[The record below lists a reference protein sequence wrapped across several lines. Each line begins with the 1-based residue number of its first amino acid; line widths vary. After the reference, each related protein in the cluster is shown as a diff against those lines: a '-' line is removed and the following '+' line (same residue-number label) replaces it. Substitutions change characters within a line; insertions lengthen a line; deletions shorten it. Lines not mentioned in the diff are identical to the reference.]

1 MEQNREICILTV
13 IFYVGNFPEIQA
25 HTHLQ
30 FYQDFM
36 QFSLTDSPVFV
47 STHNFDDTLSYISEE
62 IATHYMKYTTGKEER
77 QVAKQ
82 MYELFTIGELKM
94 LIFLDGGHKKLLD
107 ILIHEQKLLNKDV
120 TVLLSESDVVPEM
133 HSALRLDTKLY
144 LYASIEN
151 TTKIREIYNV
161 NGKSVMNV
169 IGTWN
174 EDDGLVVSL
183 PNMWDRRNNLTGMEI
198 TATTTNWYP
207 FHMLDCNKSDTFVVG
222 GSGFFID
229 LLKVL
234 AQKLKFTVKVIPSV
248 DGKWGFQINGTWNGM
263 LGMLVRKEADV
274 IVAGLTK
281 TKERE
286 TAIQFSK
293 TILVDKFTLLTS
305 KTKSTKPEPYF
316 LIYIDIFPMNVW
328 LVCGTMVI
336 IIAFGF
342 TIINML
348 GTYPLHD
355 TGDSEEFNMLNG
367 IGLTLSLFRLIYYEV
382 NIKGTSSKI
391 FFLISAV
398 STYLIIIHYTAYL
411 TALTTS
417 SIKESPIRS
426 FDDVIKGGY
435 KVVVFKDSFPHRIL
449 KSSIPGTPMH
459 HMYYNIMVN
468 EPSSFLTP
476 EKEEDRKK
484 VELNA
489 VNEKK
494 TLVFG
499 RSLGAISAGKME
511 SLKIQGYFND

>member
-1 MEQNREICILTV
+1 MEQNGGIYALTV
-13 IFYVGNFPEIQA
+13 IFYVGIIHEIQA
-25 HTHLQ
+25 HAPLQ

-36 QFSLTDSPVFV
+36 TFSPSDSPVFV

-62 IATHYMKYTTGKEER
+62 IATHYIKYTTGKEDR

-82 MYELFTIGELKM
+82 MYKLFAIGELKM
-94 LIFLDGGHKKLLD
+94 LMFLDGGHQKLLD
-107 ILIHEQKLLNKDV
+107 LLIHEQKLLNKDV
-120 TVLLSESDVVPEM
+120 TVLLPENDVVPEM

-144 LYASIEN
+144 LFAAIGN
-151 TTKIREIYNV
+151 TTYIREIYNV

-174 EDDGLVVSL
+174 EDGGLLIST

-198 TATTTNWYP
+198 IATTTNWYP
-207 FHMLDCNKSDTFVVG
+207 FHMLAHNKSDTFVVG
-222 GSGFFID
+222 GSGFFIE
-229 LLKVL
+229 LLKIL
-234 AQKLKFTVKVIPSV
+234 AQKLKFTAKVIPPV
-248 DGKWGFQINGTWNGM
+248 DGRWGFAVNGIWNGM
-263 LGMLVRKEADV
+263 VGMLVRKEADV

-286 TAIQFSK
+286 TVLKFSK
-293 TILVDKFTLLTS
+293 TILVDEFTLLTS

-355 TGDSEEFNMLNG
+355 TEDSEEFNMLNG

-417 SIKESPIRS
+417 SIKEGPIRS
-426 FDDVIKGGY
+426 FEDVIKGGY
-435 KVVVFKDSFPHRIL
+435 KVVVFNNSFSHRIL

-459 HMYYNIMVN
+459 HMYYNIMEK
-468 EPSSFLTP
+468 EPTSFLTT

-484 VELNA
+484 EELKA

-511 SLKIQGYFND
+511 SLKIQG